1 MSVRPGVFLGSFY
14 AGGGSHLGRLA
25 GLAAD
30 AFKAVVAFK
39 LRAFFCILSVSLGI
53 AAITIIVATVEGA
66 YKKAY
71 DIIDIFGPDSLLILG
86 GNTEA
91 RAVTQRQKTITLD
104 DVNAIRGGFPSAYF
118 VTPMATRGGVD
129 VSYRDHRHQ
138 TLVIGSTSD
147 YAASWSWILAEGVDL
162 SSDDVTGRRNVCLIG
177 QYVATQ
183 LFDQPPP
190 LRAGEEPDPT
200 RGRTRSVSPV
210 GKTIL
215 VDRLQCRVVGVLSQR
230 SASQMGHNI
239 NDRIIMP
246 ITTVMRKLQNESRY
260 VTMVKLRFRDA
271 QYLKSWIEQ
280 LRQFLR
286 QRHRIKFDQ
295 GDDFTI
301 VSPDEIIRF
310 LVAFTGSL
318 VVFLGITA
326 VVSLLVSGFVLANLF
341 NLSVRER
348 TNEIGIRRALG
359 ARKNDIFHQ
368 FILESTILTTAGG
381 LIGFVLGLVSS
392 KFIVMIAEFPIHFSW
407 KAFVTGLG
415 MAIVVGVVFAVAPA
429 RAAANLNPIEA
440 IR

>member
-1 MSVRPGVFLGSFY
+1 MSLQGVR
-14 AGGGSHLGRLA
+14 RLTGIA
-25 GLAAD
+25 ID
-30 AFKAVVAFK
+30 AFRAVVAFK

-53 AAITIIVATVEGA
+53 AAITVIVATVEGA

-71 DIIDIFGPDSLLILG
+71 DIIDIFGPDSLLVLG
-86 GNTEA
+86 GGTEI
-91 RAVTQRQKTITLD
+91 RAVAQRQKTLTLD
-104 DVNAIRGGFPSAYF
+104 DADAIGGNFPSAYF

-129 VSYRDHRHQ
+129 VSYRDHKHQ
-138 TLVIGSTSD
+138 TLVIGSTFD
-147 YAASWSWILAEGVDL
+147 YTASWSWAIAEGGDI
-162 SSDDVTGRRNVCLIG
+162 SADDVTGRRNVCLLG
-177 QYVATQ
+177 QHVAMQ
-183 LFDQPPP
+183 LFDQI
-190 LRAGEEPDPT
+190 
-200 RGRTRSVSPV
+200 SPV

-260 VTMVKLRFRDA
+260 ITMVKVRFRETA
-271 QYLKSWIEQ
+271 YLKSWAEQ

-286 QRHRIKFDQ
+286 HRHGIKSDQ
-295 GDDFTI
+295 SDDFTI

-318 VVFLGITA
+318 VVFLGITG

-341 NLSVRER
+341 SLSVSER

-359 ARKNDIFHQ
+359 ARKSDIFHQ
-368 FILESTILTTAGG
+368 FILESTILTTVGG
-381 LIGFVLGLVSS
+381 LLGFVLGLASS
-392 KFIVMIAEFPIHFSW
+392 KLIVMMAEFPIYFSW
-407 KAFVTGLG
+407 KAFAIGLA

-429 RAAANLNPIEA
+429 RTAANLNPIEA

>member
-1 MSVRPGVFLGSFY
+1 MSVQFFRRLTGVG
-14 AGGGSHLGRLA
+14 
-25 GLAAD
+25 AD
-30 AFKAVVAFK
+30 ALLAVVAFK

-71 DIIDIFGPDSLLILG
+71 DIIDIFGPDSVLILG
-86 GNTEA
+86 GSTEI
-91 RAVTQRQKTITLD
+91 RAVAQRQKTITLD
-104 DVNAIRGGFPSAYF
+104 DVSAIRSSFPSAYF
-118 VTPMATRGGVD
+118 VTPMATMGGVD
-129 VSYRDHRHQ
+129 VSYRDHKHQ
-138 TLVIGSTSD
+138 TLVIGATSD

-162 SSDDVTGRRNVCLIG
+162 SNDDVTGRRNVCLIG
-177 QYVATQ
+177 QYVAAQ
-183 LFDQPPP
+183 LFDQ
-190 LRAGEEPDPT
+190 L
-200 RGRTRSVSPV
+200 SPI

-215 VDRLQCRVVGVLSQR
+215 IDRLQCRVVGVLSQR
-230 SASQMGHNI
+230 TASQMGHNI

-260 VTMVKLRFRDA
+260 ITMVKLRFRDA
-271 QYLKSWIEQ
+271 AYLKSWIGQ
-280 LRQFLR
+280 LRDFLR

-318 VVFLGITA
+318 VVFLGITG

-341 NLSVRER
+341 SLSVSER

-359 ARKNDIFHQ
+359 ARKSDIFYQ

-392 KFIVMIAEFPIHFSW
+392 KFLVMIAEFPIYFSW
-407 KAFVTGLG
+407 RAFVIGLG